1 MFFRVSETKCPS
13 AHPAACGIVHFRVS
27 ETKCPSAQPKKR
39 GAGKDVTAC
48 GIVQF
53 KVSETKCPSARSTA
67 AGGIVHFQVFETKCP
82 SAHPAACGIVHFR
95 VSETKCPSAQP
106 KKRGAGKDV
115 TAAYNSK
122 FPRPSAQVHTR
133 KRGANDAV
141 PDTTGR
147 ALGHLLSKVS
157 NYIFNSYRE
166 RGAWTRARR
175 GIFQSFGM

>member
-1 MFFRVSETKCPS
+1 MGANS
-13 AHPAACGIVHFRVS
+13 ASR
-27 ETKCPSAQPKKR
+27 TDR
-39 GAGKDVTAC
+39 GVF
-48 GIVQF
+48 F
-53 KVSETKCPSARSTA
+53 KV
-67 AGGIVHFQVFETKCP
+67 F
-82 SAHPAACGIVHFR
+82 
-95 VSETKCPSAQP
+95 ETKCPSAQP

-175 GIFQSFGM
+175 GIFSKVLGCKCTSARLELCIDYDRVRIHGTFAGNC